1 LTSWKDERKGRK
13 KGKHR
18 REMLW
23 VVREDEEVEK
33 RLWKGLEGSAELEL
47 ERKESRMEKAAGR
60 DLKMRLYEQGNG
72 QATRKVI
79 APLVRA
85 IIEK

>member
-1 LTSWKDERKGRK
+1 
-13 KGKHR
+13 
-18 REMLW
+18 LW
-23 VVREDEEVEK
+23 VIRKDEEVED
-33 RLWKGLEGSAELEL
+33 RVWKGLEGSAELEL
-47 ERKESRMEKAAGR
+47 KRKERVMEGAAGR

-85 IIEK
+85 IIEKKNKL